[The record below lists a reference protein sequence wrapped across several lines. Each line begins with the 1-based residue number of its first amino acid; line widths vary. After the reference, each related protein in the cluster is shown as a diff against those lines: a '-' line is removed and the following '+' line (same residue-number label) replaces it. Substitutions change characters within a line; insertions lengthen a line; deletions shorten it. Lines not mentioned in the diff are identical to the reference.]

1 MTLFDYLSIKK
12 DTAKFEMETIKD
24 LTTGKLSLSL
34 TFWGYGILGN
44 ILLNFI
50 VVPASKYDYTG
61 ALYVALFCRL
71 ILSIM
76 VLSGIT
82 FILKNNKFML
92 WGIIAFAIFALQI
105 FLLCARLH
113 LPLFYFLIR

>member
-1 MTLFDYLSIKK
+1 MGIV
-12 DTAKFEMETIKD
+12 KD
-24 LTTGKLSLSL
+24 LATGKLSLAL

-50 VVPASKYDYTG
+50 VVPASEYGYFG
-61 ALYVALFCRL
+61 VLYVALFCRL

-82 FILKNNKFML
+82 FILKNNRFMP

-105 FLLCARLH
+105 FLLCARIH